1 MIMLSPTIRTT
12 RRGRPRKDE
21 EAQLQDAFLDHCL
34 SQFLVKG
41 YRSTTMDDLA
51 RGFGASKSTLYAR
64 YGSKA
69 GLVLAAMER
78 AVPMSLRQ
86 LSSVKSGLAR
96 SPRAVLHEFGTLLQ
110 ANANDQSVR
119 ALWSTVIQA
128 RADSDRIEPAIAEGV
143 KRTLSP
149 LIDYFDR
156 ANKAGMLHISDPGRA
171 ALAFAELVSGG
182 LNAFMHS
189 PVAPLDLATDLE
201 FALNLFLQGAM
212 PRQSV
217 I

>member
-1 MIMLSPTIRTT
+1 MPSPTIRTA

-51 RGFGASKSTLYAR
+51 RGFGASKSTLYAH

-78 AVPMSLRQ
+78 AVPMSLGQ
-86 LSSVKSGLAR
+86 LSAVNSDLKRLPR
-96 SPRAVLHEFGTLLQ
+96 SVLHDFGTLLQ
-110 ANANDQSVR
+110 GNANDQSVR
-119 ALWSTVIQA
+119 ALWSAVIQA
-128 RADSDRIEPAIAEGV
+128 RADSDRIEPAIAEGL
-143 KRTLSP
+143 KRTLAP
-149 LIDYFDR
+149 LITYFDR
-156 ANKAGMLHISDPGRA
+156 AGKAGILHVSDPDRA

-189 PVAPLDLATDLE
+189 PVAAAERATDLE
-201 FALNLFLQGAM
+201 FALDLFMQGVM
-212 PRQSV
+212 PRQPA